1 MIFLWLY
8 NNCFV
13 FLLKIWTN
21 MNGLELE
28 KTYFEEHAME
38 MLTAA
43 NMTKAQFARA
53 MDILPQNINKL
64 ISTKNVVMLI
74 KVSSVFNIPLQTL
87 IYGEQEQDDEPQTDV
102 HGCIYINN
110 TPHIFNNRA
119 ELDELLKQE

>member
-1 MIFLWLY
+1 
-8 NNCFV
+8 
-13 FLLKIWTN
+13 

-38 MLTAA
+38 MLAAA

-53 MDILPQNINKL
+53 MDILPQNVSKL

-74 KVSSVFNIPLQTL
+74 KVSSVLNIPLQTL
-87 IYGEQEQDDEPQTDV
+87 IYGEQEDAFQTDV

-110 TPHIFNNRA
+110 TPHFFNNRA

>member
-13 FLLKIWTN
+13 FLLNIWTN

-74 KVSSVFNIPLQTL
+74 KVSSVLNIPLQTL

-102 HGCIYINN
+102 YGCIYINS
-110 TPHIFNNRA
+110 TPHIFNNRE

>member
-1 MIFLWLY
+1 
-8 NNCFV
+8 
-13 FLLKIWTN
+13 

-74 KVSSVFNIPLQTL
+74 KVSSVLSIPLQTL
-87 IYGEQEQDDEPQTDV
+87 IYGEQEDTPQTDV
-102 HGCIYINN
+102 YGCIYINN
-110 TPHIFNNRA
+110 TPHIFNNRE

>member
-1 MIFLWLY
+1 
-8 NNCFV
+8 
-13 FLLKIWTN
+13 
-21 MNGLELE
+21 MNRLDIE

-64 ISTKNVVMLI
+64 ISTKNVLMLT
-74 KVSSVFNIPLQTL
+74 KVSAVLDIPIQVL
-87 IYGEQEQDDEPQTDV
+87 IYGEQDNEPQTDV
-102 HGCIYINN
+102 HGCIYIDN

>member
-1 MIFLWLY
+1 
-8 NNCFV
+8 
-13 FLLKIWTN
+13 

-53 MDILPQNINKL
+53 MDILPQNVSKL

-74 KVSSVFNIPLQTL
+74 KVSSVLNIPLQTL
-87 IYGEQEQDDEPQTDV
+87 IYGEQEEAPQTDV

>member
-1 MIFLWLY
+1 MILLRFY
-8 NNCFV
+8 DNCFV

-43 NMTKAQFARA
+43 NMTKAQFERA
-53 MDILPQNINKL
+53 MDIHPQNVSKL

-74 KVSSVFNIPLQTL
+74 KVSSVLNIPLQTL
-87 IYGEQEQDDEPQTDV
+87 IYGEQEDTPQTDV

-110 TPHIFNNRA
+110 TPYIFNDRE

>member
-1 MIFLWLY
+1 MLLWFY
-8 NNCFV
+8 DNCFV

-53 MDILPQNINKL
+53 MDILPQNVSKL
-64 ISTKNVVMLI
+64 LSTKNVVMLI
-74 KVSSVFNIPLQTL
+74 KVSSVLNIPLQTL
-87 IYGEQEQDDEPQTDV
+87 IYGEQEDALQTDV

>member
-1 MIFLWLY
+1 
-8 NNCFV
+8 
-13 FLLKIWTN
+13 

-64 ISTKNVVMLI
+64 ISTKNVLMLI
-74 KVSSVFNIPLQTL
+74 KVSTVLDIPIQVL
-87 IYGEQEQDDEPQTDV
+87 IYGEQEDEPQTDL

-110 TPHIFNNRA
+110 VPHIFNNRE

>member
-1 MIFLWLY
+1 
-8 NNCFV
+8 
-13 FLLKIWTN
+13 

-53 MDILPQNINKL
+53 MDILPQNVSKL

-74 KVSSVFNIPLQTL
+74 KVSSVLNIPLQTL
-87 IYGEQEQDDEPQTDV
+87 IYGEQEDTPQTDV

-110 TPHIFNNRA
+110 TPHIFNNRE

>member
-1 MIFLWLY
+1 MLLWFY
-8 NNCFV
+8 DNCFV

-53 MDILPQNINKL
+53 MDILPQNVSKL

-74 KVSSVFNIPLQTL
+74 KVSSVLNIPLQTL
-87 IYGEQEQDDEPQTDV
+87 IYGEQEDAPQTDV

-110 TPHIFNNRA
+110 TPHIFNNRE
-119 ELDELLKQE
+119 ELDELLNQE

>member
-1 MIFLWLY
+1 MILLWFY

-53 MDILPQNINKL
+53 MDILPQNVSKL

-74 KVSSVFNIPLQTL
+74 KVSSVLNIPLQTL
-87 IYGEQEQDDEPQTDV
+87 IYGEQEDTPQTDV

-110 TPHIFNNRA
+110 TPHIFSNRE

>member
-1 MIFLWLY
+1 MS
-8 NNCFV
+8 
-13 FLLKIWTN
+13 
-21 MNGLELE
+21 GLDLE
-28 KTYFEEHAME
+28 KTYFEEHAAE
-38 MLTAA
+38 ILAAA
-43 NMTKAQFARA
+43 NMNKAQFAKE
-53 MDILPQNINKL
+53 MGVLPQNINKL

-74 KVSSVFNIPLQTL
+74 KVSSVLNIPLQTL

>member
-1 MIFLWLY
+1 MILLWFY
-8 NNCFV
+8 DNCFV

-53 MDILPQNINKL
+53 MDILPQNVSKL

-74 KVSSVFNIPLQTL
+74 KVSSVLNIPLQTL
-87 IYGEQEQDDEPQTDV
+87 IYGEQEDAHQTDV

-110 TPHIFNNRA
+110 TPHIFNNR
-119 ELDELLKQE
+119 EEMDELLKQE